1 MPTSMEYD
9 VFCLSRA
16 LARCS
21 TGMAPRRLAAA
32 SPWIGNDCI
41 APNQEARPPPTPW
54 SGREPFSDEMKQ
66 KHMKFTAISMNHEFD
81 AKLQNILQQY

>member
-1 MPTSMEYD
+1 M
-9 VFCLSRA
+9 FCLSRA

-54 SGREPFSDEMKQ
+54 SGREPFSEM
-66 KHMKFTAISMNHEFD
+66 KHMKLTAISMN
-81 AKLQNILQQY
+81 LMLNYNIFYNNTRTANFSCYVTQKF